1 MRALSKSDPTQRD
14 STLKMWANTV
24 WEHSQ
29 KVSHTVWEH
38 SKKVSQHSVRALSKS
53 EPTQCESTIKKWANT
68 VWEHSQKC
76 VARVRSGEREW
87 WGVSGGYDGV
97 AIYVCVYMNT
107 YLDTLSVYNKHIQ
120 YILVYSESSRHLTAP
135 YLYSFLSSP
144 CSIDPHGFSVFT
156 HFLYFVTPAF
166 SASKLSSPSFLPD
179 FQALFVL
186 LPWNFYQ

>member
-1 MRALSKSDPTQRD
+1 MRALSKSKPTQCE
-14 STLKMWANTV
+14 STLKKWANTV

-29 KVSHTVWEH
+29 
-38 SKKVSQHSVRALSKS
+38 KVSQHSVRALSKS
-53 EPTQCESTIKKWANT
+53 ELTQCESTLKS
-68 VWEHSQKC
+68 VWPECGQGRGSD
-76 VARVRSGEREW
+76 GGWEGDMIEW
-87 WGVSGGYDGV
+87 LYM
-97 AIYVCVYMNT
+97 YVCIWIHTWIPCLYIINT
-107 YLDTLSVYNKHIQ
+107 

-166 SASKLSSPSFLPD
+166 STSKLSSPSFLPD